1 MTSTSILKRGARTVA
16 QIFRDEVL
24 NSCFSFKNVHLDD
37 VSWGDY
43 EKLYECNGWFPTMVG
58 NWSDSFFAWK
68 HYDNSDIFFPEYI
81 GGDDYHNYIADG
93 ITKYW
98 DGSEPKYSEHIK
110 EWGENCKY
118 YIDSS
123 GGRWDSN
130 GKWIYTEHQIP
141 YEVCC
146 PFDETPTDIMR
157 REQYYIKHLCI
168 WGLKDCDCSSTGV
181 TCNKPQND
189 ETLMFQGTRMYCMEE
204 TSEHVYSSDEED
216 EEEHLYISSSGMSGL
231 EALDSSEKEWAKW
244 NTEFNNHM
252 LLKLTPVET
261 LKIDELVEESDDDD
275 EDGKWTWLKTR
286 VQTKD

>member
-37 VSWGDY
+37 VSWADCWD
-43 EKLYECNGWFPTMVG
+43 KLYECNGWFPTMVSHC
-58 NWSDSFFAWK
+58 SDNISFFAWK

-98 DGSEPKYSEHIK
+98 DGSEPKYSDHIK
-110 EWGENCKY
+110 ERSDSCRY
-118 YIDSS
+118 YTDRS

-130 GKWIYTEHQIP
+130 GKWNYTEHQIP

-146 PFDETPTDIMR
+146 PDDETPTDIMR

-168 WGLKDCDCSSTGV
+168 WGLKDCDCSATGEP
-181 TCNKPQND
+181 CNKPQT
-189 ETLMFQGTRMYCMEE
+189 EGTVMFQGTKMYCMDE
-204 TSEHVYSSDEED
+204 TSEHVY
-216 EEEHLYISSSGMSGL
+216 
-231 EALDSSEKEWAKW
+231 
-244 NTEFNNHM
+244 
-252 LLKLTPVET
+252 
-261 LKIDELVEESDDDD
+261 
-275 EDGKWTWLKTR
+275 
-286 VQTKD
+286 